1 MVRGITKLLCDKGDL
16 GGDVMSR
23 FDEIIDRNTPED
35 LKHAKI
41 EGIDDLLPMWV
52 ADMDFK
58 CPDEVIKAL
67 VEQAERGV
75 FGYSEADESYYK
87 ALTGWYK
94 RRYRWEVES
103 DTVITLPGVVL
114 GISYAIRALTK
125 ENDSVLIFEPLYGPI
140 GRAVKCSGRNLVISD
155 LVLKDRHYEI
165 DFDDVENKIRE
176 NDVKMLIICNPHNP
190 AGRVWTREELL
201 KIGDI
206 CLKNNMVIVSDEIH
220 ADFVYSG
227 HKHIPI
233 ASLSEDLKK
242 ITVTCTSAT
251 KSFNIAGIQAANI
264 VIANKAMRD
273 AVDRTAFSTGAFGL
287 NIMGLVATR
296 AAYNYGDKW
305 MDELVTYLEGNIEL
319 VKSRLEGTK
328 LKVTDIEGTYLMW
341 IDASEMGMD
350 DPSKFFLENAHIK
363 FSEGTFFSKK
373 ADQFIRMNIA
383 CPRSV
388 VSEALDRMLK
398 LPEIR

>member
-1 MVRGITKLLCDKGDL
+1 
-16 GGDVMSR
+16 MSR
-23 FDEIIDRNTPED
+23 FDEIVNRNTPED

-41 EGIDDLLPMWV
+41 EGIDDLIPMWV

-58 CPDEVIKAL
+58 SPDEVVEAL
-67 VEQAERGV
+67 VEQAKRGV
-75 FGYSEADESYYK
+75 YGYSEADESYDQ
-87 ALTGWYK
+87 ALVSWYK
-94 RRYRWEVES
+94 RRYGWDV
-103 DTVITLPGVVL
+103 DPKTVIKLPGVVL
-114 GISYAIRALTK
+114 GISYAIRSLTK

-140 GRAVKCSGRNLVISD
+140 ARAVRCSGRNLVISD
-155 LVLKDRHYEI
+155 LVLKNRHYEI
-165 DFDDVENKIRE
+165 DFDDFESKVRE
-176 NDVKMLIICNPHNP
+176 NNVKMLILCNPHNP

-206 CLKNNMVIVSDEIH
+206 CLKNHMLIVSDEIH

-233 ASLSEDLKK
+233 ASLSDELKK

-264 VIANKAMRD
+264 VIADDSMRR
-273 AVDRTAFSTGAFGL
+273 AVDKVAFSTGAFGL
-287 NIMGLVATR
+287 NTMGLVATR
-296 AAYNYGDKW
+296 AALTYGDKW
-305 MDELVTYLEGNIEL
+305 MDELTAYLEGNIEL

-341 IDASEMGMD
+341 IDASEMGVE
-350 DPSKFFLENAHIK
+350 DPSGFFLEKAHIR

-383 CPRSV
+383 CPRCV
-388 VSEALDRMLK
+388 VNEALDRMLK
-398 LPEIR
+398 LPEVR

>member
-1 MVRGITKLLCDKGDL
+1 MG
-16 GGDVMSR
+16 R
-23 FDEIIDRNTPED
+23 FDVIVNRNTPED
-35 LKHAKI
+35 IKYAQI
-41 EGIDDLLPMWV
+41 DGIDDLIPMWV

-58 CPDEVIKAL
+58 SPVEVRNAL
-67 VEQAERGV
+67 AEVVERGV
-75 FGYSEADESYYK
+75 FGYSEADESYDK

-94 RRYRWEVES
+94 RRYGWDV
-103 DTVITLPGVVL
+103 DPKTVIKLPGVVL
-114 GISYAIRALTK
+114 GISYAIRALTN
-125 ENDSVLIFEPLYGPI
+125 ENDSILIFEPLYGPI
-140 GRAVKCSGRNLVISD
+140 AKSVKGNGRNLVVSD
-155 LVLKDRHYEI
+155 LVRCENRYEI
-165 DFDDVENKIRE
+165 DFVDLENKVRE
-176 NDVKMLIICNPHNP
+176 NNVKMLILCNPHNP

-206 CLKNNMVIVSDEIH
+206 CLKNHMLIVSDEIH

-264 VIANKAMRD
+264 VIADDSMRR
-273 AVDRTAFSTGAFGL
+273 AVDREAFETGAFGL

-296 AAYNYGDKW
+296 AAYTYGDKW
-305 MDELVTYLEGNIEL
+305 MDELVSYLESNIAL
-319 VKSRLEGTK
+319 VKSRLAGTK

-341 IDASEMGMD
+341 IDASGLGIE
-350 DPSKFFLENAHIK
+350 DPSELFLEKAHIR

-373 ADQFIRMNIA
+373 AGQFIRMNIA
-383 CPRSV
+383 CPKSV
-388 VSEALDRMLK
+388 VNEALDRMLQV
-398 LPEIR
+398 PGIR